1 MRQDWLASLVYLPF
15 LMSLGIGLSLN
26 NARAVCGAFSG
37 RRVEFLRTPKHRLE
51 GTGGDW
57 SRSSYRGPGRRVW
70 TAAEMLLG
78 IYFTGASAY
87 AIIAGNE
94 AMLPFFLL
102 FQMGYLYT
110 SFLSLAQALRRRLE
124 PGLIFRA
131 FREREK
137 KRLDADPGAA

>member
-1 MRQDWLASLVYLPF
+1 
-15 LMSLGIGLSLN
+15 
-26 NARAVCGAFSG
+26 
-37 RRVEFLRTPKHRLE
+37 
-51 GTGGDW
+51 
-57 SRSSYRGPGRRVW
+57 
-70 TAAEMLLG
+70 MLLG

>member
-1 MRQDWLASLVYLPF
+1 VW
-15 LMSLGIGLSLN
+15 
-26 NARAVCGAFSG
+26 GAWSR
-37 RRVEFLRTPKHRLE
+37 RRVEFLRTPKHSLE
-51 GTGGDW
+51 GTDGDW
-57 SRSSYRGPGRRVW
+57 SRSSYRGSGHRAW

-124 PGLIFRA
+124 PALLLRS
-131 FREREK
+131 FRERQK